1 MIEIRKRMTAD
12 EGFTITEMMVVVLL
26 LSVLIGVFYSFL
38 FGGERAARDGRN
50 WLEANQNARL
60 ALERMSRELREA
72 DQILTVS
79 GESGVEFQAD
89 LDQSGAFATGT
100 YTPDITDEEK
110 ITYNYDAGADE
121 LHVSTAVTGTASAV
135 LAHNIVAF
143 RFRYFASDPKV
154 DIGCSGFNGTA
165 PADCAAGDGTVHW
178 QELDWA
184 EDHSPPLLGYGLS
197 DGILGNDELNHIT
210 QIVIEM
216 TVGIRNQRHEYRA
229 TVELRN
235 LFR

>member
-1 MIEIRKRMTAD
+1 MIGLPKRVASED
-12 EGFTITEMMVVVLL
+12 GFTITEMMVVVLL

-72 DQILTVS
+72 DQILSVG
-79 GESGVEFQAD
+79 GETQIEFQAD
-89 LDQSGAFATGT
+89 LDQSGAFATVT

-110 ITYNYDAGADE
+110 ITYTYDGGADE
-121 LHVSTAVTGTASAV
+121 LKVNTAVTGTASAV
-135 LAHNIVAF
+135 LASNIGGF

-165 PADCAAGDGTVHW
+165 PSDCAAGDGTVHW

-184 EDHSPPLLGYGLS
+184 EDHSPPLLGYGDDDGSLS
-197 DGILGNDELNHIT
+197 NAELNHVT

-235 LFR
+235 MFR